1 MRTPVLTPVLA
12 ALLCVGALGTPAAA
26 APAAPSAGPSPSAA
40 ADEAAADTGAEDAG
54 AEDAAAAAAEEES
67 RERAERR
74 AARAAERAAAVARAQ
89 AQVDGLRAEVER
101 TSAELVTG
109 TQRLADGQA
118 ELERVRTEAE
128 RVRTD
133 ADRAAAAARAAQDR
147 LEVIVGE
154 AYKRPRAE
162 DLPWSL
168 ADGPRGVLDAA
179 LAAEDLERV
188 QGNQQEALRE
198 AQAKSGEARE
208 LARRSADLEADA
220 ERRAADLAQQV
231 TQLQEQALAT
241 RDRLQAAVRLLAEAQ
256 AAQSDGSA
264 QDRARLAAARA
275 ALPPLPDPTGD
286 GATCAGASTDG
297 YPNGMLPESALCPL
311 DVGGGHRLR
320 ADAAAAFNRLY
331 AAGGPC
337 VTDSYRTYAGQVDVF
352 RRKPDLAAVPG
363 TSNHGWGV
371 AVDFGCG
378 ADSFDSPAYAWLKSN
393 AGRFGFA
400 HPLWAEPG
408 GSRPEPWHWEYV
420 GGGTPGSGTPSQ

>member
-12 ALLCVGALGTPAAA
+12 ALLCVGALSTPATAADASPGPSASPSSGATTDEPA
-26 APAAPSAGPSPSAA
+26 APAEDAA
-40 ADEAAADTGAEDAG
+40 DQAAADRADEAARERQ
-54 AEDAAAAAAEEES
+54 EQRAAE
-67 RERAERR
+67 
-74 AARAAERAAAVARAQ
+74 AAERAAAVARAQ
-89 AQVDGLRAEVER
+89 AQVDGLRGEVER
-101 TSAELVTG
+101 TSAELAAG

-118 ELERVRTEAE
+118 ELERVRAEAE
-128 RVRTD
+128 RVRAD
-133 ADRAAAAARAAQDR
+133 ADRAAQEARAAQER

-154 AYKRPRAE
+154 AYKRPRA
-162 DLPWSL
+162 DDVPWSL
-168 ADGPRGVLDAA
+168 AGGPRGVLDAA
-179 LAAEDLERV
+179 LAAKDLERV

-198 AQAKSGEARE
+198 AQAKSIAAQE

-220 ERRAADLAQQV
+220 ERRADDIAAPV
-231 TQLQEQALAT
+231 TGLQAQALAT
-241 RDRLQAAVRLLAEAQ
+241 RDGLQAAVRQLAEAQ
-256 AAQSDGSA
+256 SA
-264 QDRARLAAARA
+264 RTAGDTQDKARLAAARA
-275 ALPPLPDPTGD
+275 ALPPLPDPTGSA
-286 GATCAGASTDG
+286 ATCTGASTDG
-297 YPNGMLPESALCPL
+297 YPNGMLPESTLCPL

-320 ADAAAAFNRLY
+320 ADAADAFNRMY

-337 VTDSYRTYAGQVDVF
+337 VTDSYRSYAGQVDVF

-378 ADSFDSPAYAWLKSN
+378 AESFGSPAYAWLKAN

-400 HPLWAEPG
+400 HPVWAEPG